1 MVHGCMVYTCSP
13 NNLVSSLVFLRSV
26 NHYGYIRAIQFAEMA
41 IVQELCESRGG
52 RPNEPSGFRGRK
64 ELLNRASAL
73 VTTCP

>member
-1 MVHGCMVYTCSP
+1 MWCLSVESKCRQHHCLTYIY
-13 NNLVSSLVFLRSV
+13 NLPYKGTNTLKHSV
-26 NHYGYIRAIQFAEMA
+26 
-41 IVQELCESRGG
+41 IVQELCESRGV

>member
-1 MVHGCMVYTCSP
+1 MALDTH
-13 NNLVSSLVFLRSV
+13 NAL
-26 NHYGYIRAIQFAEMA
+26 GYISKSAIWLMMS

-52 RPNEPSGFRGRK
+52 PPNEPSGVRGRK